1 VSTPGPIAGIDADVK
16 DVLLGATGTARALA
30 AAESGSGPFVVTG
43 RKVIYTLS
51 WAQLQARLAA

>member
-1 VSTPGPIAGIDADVK
+1 MSTPGLIAGIDADVK

-30 AAESGSGPFVVTG
+30 AAEPGPFVVTG

-51 WAQLQARLAA
+51 WAQLQAPLAA

>member
-16 DVLLGATGTARALA
+16 DVLLGTGAARALP